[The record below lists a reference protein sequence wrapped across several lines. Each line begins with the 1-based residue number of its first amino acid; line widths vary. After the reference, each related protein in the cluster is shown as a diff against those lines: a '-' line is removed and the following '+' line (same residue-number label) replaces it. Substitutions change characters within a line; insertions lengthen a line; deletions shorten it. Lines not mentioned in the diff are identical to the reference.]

1 MSDEKQ
7 TTRQGSRN
15 MAVAVMAALSLVLG
29 IFNFID
35 NRWARRDAQRPYIA
49 IDDVTVDPDGVGV
62 SAGGTMPEGGFFV
75 QPGAIHAKFRIYGNS
90 PAIIRSYK
98 IDCSS
103 WPFIG
108 SEESTPNLTLPPGT
122 TKVVTCVPNV
132 TTLNQYTQLEDPKQ
146 TRTIELTKP
155 ISFKLTVV
163 YEDVFHRRETRDFC
177 FSKRPDWDHTHLTSC
192 EQEPAKTK

>member
-1 MSDEKQ
+1 MSDEKH
-7 TTRQGSRN
+7 TSRQGIRST
-15 MAVAVMAALSLVLG
+15 AVAVMAALSLVLG
-29 IFNFID
+29 VFNFID
-35 NRWARRDAQRPYIA
+35 NRLARREAQRPYIA

-62 SAGGTMPEGGFFV
+62 SAGGTMPEGGLFV
-75 QPGAIHAKFRIYGNS
+75 QPGAIHAKFRVYGNS

-108 SEESTPNLTLPPGT
+108 GEESRPNLTLPPGT
-122 TKVVTCVPNV
+122 TKVFTCVPNV

-163 YEDVFHRRETRDFC
+163 YEDVFRRSETKDFC
-177 FSKRPDWDHTHLTSC
+177 FSKRKDWDHTHLTSC